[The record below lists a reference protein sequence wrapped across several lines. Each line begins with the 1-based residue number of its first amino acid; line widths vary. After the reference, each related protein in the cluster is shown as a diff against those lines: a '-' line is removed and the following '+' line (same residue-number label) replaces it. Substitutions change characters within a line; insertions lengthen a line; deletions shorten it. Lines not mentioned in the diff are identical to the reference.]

1 MYVGQ
6 RSVKAYYNFEILN
19 LIKRYICIM
28 YSNKKNHPFKT
39 NKKGGLKAAGTPR
52 CDKCKVN
59 LAK

>member
-1 MYVGQ
+1 MYYV
-6 RSVKAYYNFEILN
+6 Y
-19 LIKRYICIM
+19 CIVT
-28 YSNKKNHPFKT
+28 KKNHPFKT